1 MVVGYIGVDIG
12 KAILSDLDKQ
22 GVFDFVGRDGVD
34 ADRVGRAA
42 VREMRSISDLV
53 FKAAGLN
60 PKFHRENFIKI
71 IDEIMKGL

>member
-1 MVVGYIGVDIG
+1 MVVGYVGVDIG
-12 KAILSDLDKQ
+12 KSILNDLDKQ
-22 GVFDFVGRDGVD
+22 GVFDFVGRAGVD

-42 VREMRSISDLV
+42 VREMRSISDSV
-53 FKAAGLN
+53 FKAAGMD

>member
-42 VREMRSISDLV
+42 VREMRSISDSV

>member
-1 MVVGYIGVDIG
+1 MVVGYVGVDIG
-12 KAILSDLDKQ
+12 KSILNDLDKQ

-34 ADRVGRAA
+34 VNRVGRAA
-42 VREMRSISDLV
+42 VREMRSISDAV
-53 FKAAGLN
+53 FKAAGVN

>member
-1 MVVGYIGVDIG
+1 MVVGYVGVDIG
-12 KAILSDLDKQ
+12 KAILNDLDKQ
-22 GVFDFVGRDGVD
+22 GVFDFVGRAGVD

-42 VREMRSISDLV
+42 VREMRSISDSV
-53 FKAAGLN
+53 FKAAGMD

>member
-12 KAILSDLDKQ
+12 KAILNDLDKQ

-42 VREMRSISDLV
+42 VREMRSISDSV
-53 FKAAGLN
+53 FKAAGVN
-60 PKFHRENFIKI
+60 PKLYRENFIKI